1 MERTWFGDWVT
12 KGTGSQ
18 TYGASGASEVPLMA
32 FWRREGVLVGRLQ
45 RGVERGD
52 RIATL
57 IACMVELI
65 YLAKQQV
72 SMTGSWLSG

>member
-12 KGTGSQ
+12 KGTDSK
-18 TYGASGASEVPLMA
+18 TYRASGASEVPLMA
-32 FWRREGVLVGRLQ
+32 FWRREGVLVGRLR

-65 YLAKQQV
+65 YLTNNKYR
-72 SMTGSWLSG
+72 

>member
-12 KGTGSQ
+12 KGTGSK
-18 TYGASGASEVPLMA
+18 TYGASGGSEVLLMA
-32 FWRREGVLVGRLQ
+32 FWRREGMLVGRLQ
-45 RGVERGD
+45 WGVERVD

-65 YLAKQQV
+65 YLDKKQALI
-72 SMTGSWLSG
+72 TGSWLSG